1 MKKNLV
7 RQQAT
12 WSEEFSTGGRQ
23 LVTLIERLVE
33 KGNARRLIIIKPSGR
48 VLLDTSLTTG
58 VAVAGVFTIMAPV
71 LTALGAMTALLT
83 QVRVRV
89 IYTGSP
95 PGAGAKRAN
104 GLLDKFGNT
113 RPIHERHRQGP
124 RAPD

>member
-1 MKKNLV
+1 MKKNPV

-23 LVTLIERLVE
+23 LIALIERLVA
-33 KGNARRLIIIKPSGR
+33 KGNVRRLIIIKPNGR
-48 VLLDTSLTTG
+48 VLFETSLTTG
-58 VAVAGVFTIMAPV
+58 VAVAGVFTILAPV

-95 PGAGAKRAN
+95 P
-104 GLLDKFGNT
+104 
-113 RPIHERHRQGP
+113 PE
-124 RAPD
+124 

>member
-95 PGAGAKRAN
+95 PGG
-104 GLLDKFGNT
+104 G
-113 RPIHERHRQGP
+113 RQA
-124 RAPD
+124 R

>member
-7 RQQAT
+7 RQQT
-12 WSEEFSTGGRQ
+12 TLSEEFSTGGRQ
-23 LVTLIERLVE
+23 LIALIERLVA
-33 KGNARRLIIIKPSGR
+33 KGNARRLVIFKPNGR

-89 IYTGSP
+89 IDSGNP
-95 PGAGAKRAN
+95 PRG
-104 GLLDKFGNT
+104 
-113 RPIHERHRQGP
+113 
-124 RAPD
+124 

>member
-71 LTALGAMTALLT
+71 LTALGAMAALLT

-89 IYTGSP
+89 VYSGNP
-95 PGAGAKRAN
+95 PRG
-104 GLLDKFGNT
+104 
-113 RPIHERHRQGP
+113 
-124 RAPD
+124 

>member
-7 RQQAT
+7 RQQTT

-23 LVTLIERLVE
+23 LITLVERLVA
-33 KGNARRLIIIKPSGR
+33 KGNVRRLVVIKPNGR
-48 VLLDTSLTTG
+48 VLLETSLTTG
-58 VAVAGVFTIMAPV
+58 VAVAGVFTVLAPV

-95 PGAGAKRAN
+95 PRG
-104 GLLDKFGNT
+104 
-113 RPIHERHRQGP
+113 
-124 RAPD
+124 